1 MASATSFSATG
12 SGGGPCLVQPVP
24 SDRFQASFLRQ
35 GFHSKPNSNSL
46 VAKTLQLKKLNNEF
60 AYGLARFLPSSSRR
74 RFDFCCKASS
84 SESPRISKADLA
96 GLFGQAIAMSSEEE
110 WQKIVEKEY
119 LMKVSHGEFTVPA
132 WEAIAY
138 CPQVAKENQHHIV
151 ETEHLMKAILER
163 SFDFSAFSNTK
174 DDKTSLVEATDK
186 FIQFQPKAEVVGDQ
200 SAVVGPYLEILV
212 QRAIQ
217 YKKECGHPF
226 VNVEHLLLAFSQDE
240 RFGKHFID
248 QFQLFQQLC
257 VNNAVASKPKPK
269 PKPTSADVEKIDMQK
284 LEADLSFLKNKQAH
298 SMSSLEAA
306 GEIIKRL
313 ELELG
318 DLAKFGSFTYEGET
332 LEIINASSSRLN
344 KERAGEKIY
353 MTYLQLIK
361 QKSAKSLPLKPFN
374 EFTYGF
380 PRFLPSSRRFDF
392 SCQASTESPRISK
405 ADLAGLFQQ
414 AIVMSSEEEWQKIAE
429 TEHLMKITYGEFTV
443 PAWEAIAHCP
453 QVAKENRQGIV
464 ESEHL
469 MKAILER
476 SFDFSA
482 FSNTEN
488 DKTCLVE
495 ATDKFIQIQPK
506 AKVAGDQPAVVGPF
520 LKSLIQRAIQY
531 KKEYGHPFANVEHL
545 LHAFSHDER
554 FGKHFIEKFQLS
566 QQFCGDKA
574 IASKPKLKPKPKP
587 TSADFE
593 TIDVQKLEADLSF
606 LKNKQ
611 AHSISFLETA
621 IGMIKNLE
629 LEMGDLVKF
638 GSFTFQGETL
648 EIIKASFSHLNKERV
663 GEKIY
668 MTYLQLI
675 KEKIEH
681 AESLKQST

>member
-257 VNNAVASKPKPK
+257 VNNA
-269 PKPTSADVEKIDMQK
+269 
-284 LEADLSFLKNKQAH
+284 
-298 SMSSLEAA
+298 

-361 QKSAKSLPLKPFN
+361 QKIEHAKTLKQSAKSLPLKPFN

>member
-361 QKSAKSLPLKPFN
+361 QK
-374 EFTYGF
+374 
-380 PRFLPSSRRFDF
+380 
-392 SCQASTESPRISK
+392 ISK

>member
-1 MASATSFSATG
+1 
-12 SGGGPCLVQPVP
+12 
-24 SDRFQASFLRQ
+24 
-35 GFHSKPNSNSL
+35 
-46 VAKTLQLKKLNNEF
+46 
-60 AYGLARFLPSSSRR
+60 
-74 RFDFCCKASS
+74 
-84 SESPRISKADLA
+84 
-96 GLFGQAIAMSSEEE
+96 
-110 WQKIVEKEY
+110 
-119 LMKVSHGEFTVPA
+119 
-132 WEAIAY
+132 
-138 CPQVAKENQHHIV
+138 
-151 ETEHLMKAILER
+151 
-163 SFDFSAFSNTK
+163 
-174 DDKTSLVEATDK
+174 
-186 FIQFQPKAEVVGDQ
+186 
-200 SAVVGPYLEILV
+200 
-212 QRAIQ
+212 
-217 YKKECGHPF
+217 
-226 VNVEHLLLAFSQDE
+226 
-240 RFGKHFID
+240 
-248 QFQLFQQLC
+248 
-257 VNNAVASKPKPK
+257 
-269 PKPTSADVEKIDMQK
+269 MQK

-392 SCQASTESPRISK
+392 SCQASTESPR
-405 ADLAGLFQQ
+405 
-414 AIVMSSEEEWQKIAE
+414 
-429 TEHLMKITYGEFTV
+429 ITYGEFTV